1 MDRDIWGETVDT
13 NKTGKFIRGVHDLVL
28 DDNDSRKML
37 KSIVKSY
44 NALII
49 FT

>member
-1 MDRDIWGETVDT
+1 M
-13 NKTGKFIRGVHDLVL
+13 VHDLVL
-28 DDNDSRKML
+28 DDNDSRNLL

-44 NALII
+44 NALVI